1 MRSKKEELT
10 RTFMAL
16 YYDGSTERANFDYK
30 TALHSWWY
38 NIRDNGGMRLTS
50 TGFKMLKDL
59 KFEYWDFVLPEN
71 FARKNKR
78 IILGLDRKL
87 NFPYYYGRKRL
98 SFFGSQEA
106 MMANLTGDLEQWLN
120 NNFG

>member
-16 YYDGSTERANFDYK
+16 HYDGSTERAIDYK

-50 TGFKMLKDL
+50 TGFKLLKDL
-59 KFEYWDFVLPEN
+59 KFEYWDFVYQKILHVKINGSYSDLIANCTFHTTMAEN
-71 FARKNKR
+71 V
-78 IILGLDRKL
+78 
-87 NFPYYYGRKRL
+87 
-98 SFFGSQEA
+98 
-106 MMANLTGDLEQWLN
+106 
-120 NNFG
+120 